1 MILQN
6 VETNLSYMV
15 ENPKDFHM
23 SNTHHENL
31 ETNNK
36 FIPFHHLPSF
46 FRGTIYEIRPEIT
59 SYVAV
64 SQLVVTIN
72 SWLYTERK
80 KETSRQWV
88 SLQYPWNP
96 QEEPCS

>member
-1 MILQN
+1 
-6 VETNLSYMV
+6 MV

-36 FIPFHHLPSF
+36 FIPFRHLRSF
-46 FRGTIYEIRPEIT
+46 FRGTIYEIRPENT

-72 SWLYTERK
+72 SWLYSEWK
-80 KETSRQWV
+80 KKRHNSE
-88 SLQYPWNP
+88 
-96 QEEPCS
+96 